1 MRTAAALVAV
11 LGMLAAGAGY
21 PVYVRPRVD
30 AVRHADAI
38 LVLGGSAAGPRYRY
52 GLELARQGWAPTLVL
67 SNPYGGSQPFVDAL
81 CRTPQP
87 RLHVECF
94 VPDPHTTLGEGRA
107 LRRLARERRW
117 GTVIVVTSVPHV
129 SRARYI
135 IGKCFD
141 GELVMAATPARLG
154 VFGWTAMYVYQT
166 AGYVKSAVQ
175 GDC

>member
-1 MRTAAALVAV
+1 MRRAAGLLAALALLV
-11 LGMLAAGAGY
+11 AGAGY
-21 PVYVRPRVD
+21 PVYVRPQVD
-30 AVRHADAI
+30 TVRHADAI
-38 LVLGGSAAGPRYRY
+38 LVLGGDAAGPRYRY
-52 GLELARQGWAPTLVL
+52 GLDLARQGWAPTLVL

-87 RLHVECF
+87 RLRVECF

-107 LRRLARERRW
+107 LRRLAGERHWR
-117 GTVIVVTSVPHV
+117 TAIVVTSVPHV

-141 GELVMAATPARLG
+141 GELVMAATPVHLG
-154 VFGWTAMYVYQT
+154 PVGWTAIYLYQT
-166 AGYVKSAVQ
+166 AGYLKFLLQ

>member
-1 MRTAAALVAV
+1 MRRVAMLVAV
-11 LGMLAAGAGY
+11 LGVLAAVVGY
-21 PVYVRPRVD
+21 PVYVRPQVD
-30 AVRHADAI
+30 TVRHADAI

-52 GLELARQGWAPTLVL
+52 AVDLARQGWAPTLVL
-67 SNPYGGSQPFVDAL
+67 SNPYGGAQPFVDAL

-94 VPDPHTTLGEGRA
+94 APDPHTTLGEGRE
-107 LRRLARERRW
+107 LRRLARERHW
-117 GTVIVVTSVPHV
+117 ETVIVVTSVPHV

-141 GELVMAATPARLG
+141 GELVMAATPVRLG
-154 VFGWTAMYVYQT
+154 VVGWAAMYVYQT
-166 AGYVKSAVQ
+166 AGYVKSVLQ